1 VSDSDPR
8 ITDKLANALKRILN
22 PDEQLALEISLA
34 EEKPIELSS
43 DNSAALY
50 LAAEIIVALPLDQ
63 RERVI
68 SLLRQRE

>member
-1 VSDSDPR
+1 MSDSDPR